1 MNLMLHIP
9 DDVATRLGATGP
21 DLERRALE
29 AFVVESYRAGRMT
42 TDDLRKTLGF
52 EVLND
57 VDGFLKAHGIYEPY
71 TDSDLGRERRIL
83 DELGI

>member
-1 MNLMLHIP
+1 MDLMLRIP
-9 DDVATRLGATGP
+9 DEVATRLGATGP
-21 DLERRALE
+21 DLGRQALE

-57 VDGFLKAHGIYEPY
+57 LDGFLKAHGIYEPY
-71 TDSDLGRERRIL
+71 GASDLERERRTL